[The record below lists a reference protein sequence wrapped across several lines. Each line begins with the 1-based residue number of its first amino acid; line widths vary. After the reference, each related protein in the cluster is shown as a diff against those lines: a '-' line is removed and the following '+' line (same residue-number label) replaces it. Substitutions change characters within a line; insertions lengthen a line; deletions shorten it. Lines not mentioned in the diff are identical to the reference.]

1 MTKTKYFAIYLPGNK
16 DRASYSSVTE
26 KHDARTSE
34 IKPFGKYSELY
45 NAGVVKY
52 ISFIYEKEDTLK
64 KFRAELVKNRLSFK
78 KIKGDEL
85 YKFDLEGILRNS
97 KSADN

>member
-1 MTKTKYFAIYLPGNK
+1 MTKKEYFAIYLPGEN
-16 DRASYSSVTE
+16 DRVSYSSVSE
-26 KHDARTSE
+26 KNNARVSE

-52 ISFIYEKEDTLK
+52 VSFMYEKEDTLK
-64 KFRAELVKNRLSFK
+64 KFRAELAKNRLSFK

-97 KSADN
+97 KSN